1 MGVLQGLQPRRVFEI
16 FEEICAIPLAPATQ
30 RPSAITVWRLAK
42 KEGLRGI
49 RMKATM

>member
-16 FEEICAIPLAPATQ
+16 FERFARFPTDPATQ

-42 KEGLRGI
+42 KEGLGGI
-49 RMKATM
+49 RMRATT